1 MDLEPQKIIKLDE
14 SVVNRIAAGEIV
26 QAPVN
31 CVKELVENCIDAKAK
46 HIQIILKMGGL
57 KSIQILD
64 NGCGI
69 LKENLPILCERF
81 TTSKLKNYEDLQQ
94 IGTYGFRG
102 EALSSISMISR
113 LTLQTKTRDEIL
125 AYKVKYDNGNMIG
138 NPTPCAGNQGTSI
151 TIEDLFY
158 NVPIRQ
164 KTLKSSFDEFAKIFD
179 CIAKYAVHNYKISFT
194 LKKHGENNS
203 IKTQISESPID
214 IVRVIYG
221 NEVANSLLK
230 VQAGDENLKFKMEG
244 CISNANYSGK
254 KGQFLLFINHRLV
267 ESKNL
272 KKAIFDDLYRT
283 VLPNTVQPFIYMS
296 IEIDPRNVDVN
307 VSPTKHE
314 VSFLNEDLIVEN
326 IKKEVEAVLLKTN
339 ETRKMYTQQLLPGA
353 ANIIFETSFKEKDK
367 IYAKDMIR
375 TDPKSQSII
384 KFLNQSTES
393 QNVSQIVQSSPE
405 SRKMQKKQIESTR
418 LSSIKELISDVE
430 TNCNENLKEQLR
442 NLKFVGN
449 VNRSKSLI
457 QCENILY
464 LCDNRRLGWELF
476 YQLSLKYF
484 ENFDVFEFEDP
495 LDIKELA
502 MIGFNL
508 DECSWN
514 EEDGPKENLSDQVA
528 KILLERK
535 EMLQEY
541 FSITITDKGL
551 ESLPII
557 IPDYAPV
564 FGHLPMFIVRLA
576 ADVNYDD
583 EKECFKNI
591 CSELATFYSKWS
603 LKESNEKEFDYLM
616 EHVIFPKIQAQLQ
629 PPQKF
634 VDDETFLKLTS
645 LQELYKVFERC

>member
-1 MDLEPQKIIKLDE
+1 
-14 SVVNRIAAGEIV
+14 
-26 QAPVN
+26 
-31 CVKELVENCIDAKAK
+31 
-46 HIQIILKMGGL
+46 MGGL
-57 KSIQILD
+57 KSIQIVD
-64 NGCGI
+64 NGTGI
-69 LKENLPILCERF
+69 LKENLDILCERF
-81 TTSKLKNYEDLQQ
+81 TTSKLKSYEDLQQ

-113 LTLQTKTRDEIL
+113 VTLQTKTKDEIV
-125 AYKVKYDNGNMIG
+125 AYKVKYENGNMMG
-138 NPTPCAGNQGTSI
+138 KPVPCAGNQGTSI

-164 KTLKSSFDEFAKIFD
+164 KTLKSPFDEFSKIFD
-179 CIAKYAVHNYKISFT
+179 CISKYAVHNYKISFT
-194 LKKHGENNS
+194 LKKYGENNS

-214 IVRVIYG
+214 IVRVIFG

-230 VQAGDENLKFKMEG
+230 VKTGDEGLKFQMEG
-244 CISNANYSGK
+244 YISNANYSGK

-267 ESKNL
+267 ESKSL
-272 KKAIFDDLYRT
+272 KKALFDDLYRT

-326 IKKEVEAVLLKTN
+326 IKNEVEAVLLKTN

-353 ANIIFETSFKEKDK
+353 AQITFETSLKEKDK

-393 QNVSQIVQSSPE
+393 PNVSQIVQSSPE
-405 SRKMQKKQIESTR
+405 TRKLQKKQIESTS
-418 LSSIKELISDVE
+418 LSSIKELMVE
-430 TNCNENLKEQLR
+430 VEKSCNQNLKEQLKS
-442 NLKFVGN
+442 LKFVGN
-449 VNRSKSLI
+449 VDRTKSLI
-457 QCENILY
+457 QCENVLY
-464 LCDNRRLGWELF
+464 LCDTRRLGWELF

-508 DECSWN
+508 EECSWN
-514 EEDGPKENLSDQVA
+514 EDDGPKEELSKQVES
-528 KILLERK
+528 ILLEHK

-551 ESLPII
+551 QSLPII
-557 IPDYAPV
+557 IQDYAPV

-576 ADVNYDD
+576 ADVNFDD

-603 LKESNEKEFDYLM
+603 VKESNEKEFEYLM
-616 EHVIFPKIQAQLQ
+616 EHVIFPKIQSHLQ
-629 PPQKF
+629 PPEKF
-634 VDDETFLKLTS
+634 VNDETFLKLTS